1 MLLSLLEYIEVSSLL
16 SVDDINVGFI
26 TIFISFSPDFFDDAL
41 VSCTCGLIFSRYFS
55 SILSMM
61 ILLSLTIWHSTYLP
75 WIHEQSFLRYSLL
88 VCHYL
93 FSIPAVISFGLISLS
108 DFFIDSRIWLISQP
122 YQWCQLFSDIG
133 LLLAIYIFPSSSTS
147 IGRGCGLSLSLRLW
161 VDGDLIA
168 IIGLVLYVVLVQFLA
183 VILEWALVRILEE
196 LWIIDFLVVI

>member
-26 TIFISFSPDFFDDAL
+26 TIFISFSPDFLWCSRILYVWPNFFKVFLINSLNDD
-41 VSCTCGLIFSRYFS
+41 F
-55 SILSMM
+55 
-61 ILLSLTIWHSTYLP
+61 LSLTIWHSTYLP
-75 WIHEQSFLRYSLL
+75 WIHDQSFLRYSLL

-93 FSIPAVISFGLISLS
+93 FSIPGVISVGLISLS

-133 LLLAIYIFPSSSTS
+133 QFLAIYIFPSSSRS

-168 IIGLVLYVVLVQFLA
+168 ILGLILHVVLVQLLA
-183 VILEWALVRILEE
+183 LILEWALVRILEA

>member
-26 TIFISFSPDFFDDAL
+26 TIFVSFSPDFL
-41 VSCTCGLIFSRYFS
+41 WCSRILYVWPNFFKVFS

-183 VILEWALVRILEE
+183 LILEWALVRILEE
-196 LWIIDFLVVI
+196 LWIIEFLVVI

>member
-61 ILLSLTIWHSTYLP
+61 IFLSLTIWLQHIYP
-75 WIHEQSFLRYSLL
+75 
-88 VCHYL
+88 
-93 FSIPAVISFGLISLS
+93 
-108 DFFIDSRIWLISQP
+108 DSRIWLISQP

-133 LLLAIYIFPSSSTS
+133 LLLAIYIFPSSSRS

-168 IIGLVLYVVLVQFLA
+168 ILGLVQYVVSVQFLA
-183 VILEWALVRILEE
+183 LILEWALVRILEA
-196 LWIIDFLVVI
+196 L

>member
-26 TIFISFSPDFFDDAL
+26 TIFVSFSPDFL
-41 VSCTCGLIFSRYFS
+41 WCSRILYVWPNFFKVFS

-133 LLLAIYIFPSSSTS
+133 LLLAIYIFPSSSRS

-168 IIGLVLYVVLVQFLA
+168 ILGLVQYVVLVQFLA
-183 VILEWALVRILEE
+183 LMLEWALVRILEA